1 MKTTTPKKKPAPK
14 AYPEKLFA
22 RAVAMGRKLQKNPE
36 RVHPDEAA
44 EMIFELQDFAIIAH
58 STAYGRPTC
67 VVQNSDGTST
77 RYDRN
82 EDGPG
87 WHERGKPPTN
97 NTTRAAVSHPNH

>member
-1 MKTTTPKKKPAPK
+1 MKSTAPKKKPTPK
-14 AYPEKLFA
+14 AYPEKLLA

-36 RVHPDEAA
+36 RVYPDQAA
-44 EMIFELQDFAIIAH
+44 EMIFELQDFATIAH

-82 EDGPG
+82 EDGRG
-87 WHERGKPPTN
+87 WHERGKPIKSSQ
-97 NTTRAAVSHPNH
+97 RR